1 MQSQNFLAD
10 RYKLHEQFMLKI
22 LHGLFSTTVAPYLA
36 FKGGTLA
43 YFCYDLERY
52 STDIDLDLLD
62 HRYEEAVKSEITA
75 LLSRIGE
82 IKNMTLGRELHRWI
96 FRYDEKSPNI
106 KVELNKR
113 ELTGNT
119 YEYQTIFG
127 QDIYCMDAL
136 TMVTNKLLALGNR
149 RYNRD
154 LFDTYFFRKKGFEY
168 KEEIILAR
176 SGMALSDYL
185 KFLIKELPKHYAS
198 NTILA
203 DGMWDVLTDTQ
214 KLRVKKHLVPETLT
228 LLDQYLQKNK

>member
-22 LHGLFSTTVAPYLA
+22 LHGLFSTKVAPYLA

-62 HRYEEAVKSEITA
+62 HSREEEVKSEIIA

-82 IKNMTLGRELHRWI
+82 IKNITLGRDLHRWI

-113 ELTGNT
+113 ELTGNS

-127 QDIYCMDAL
+127 QDIYCVDAL
-136 TMVTNKLLALGNR
+136 TMVTNKFLALGNR

-154 LFDTYFFRKKGFEY
+154 LFDTHFFRKKGFEY
-168 KEEIILAR
+168 KEEIIFAR
-176 SGMALSDYL
+176 SGMSLPDYIE
-185 KFLIKELPKHYAS
+185 FLIKELPKHYAS

-203 DGMWDVLTDTQ
+203 DGMGDVLTDTQ
-214 KLRVKKHLVPETLT
+214 KLRVKKHLATETIA